1 MSRRKYLAY
10 LLSQN
15 CHTSQKSKSL
25 SSTIEFMTFE
35 LKMIYYMKR
44 RLTFSLH
51 IQQNMQPYNFLINF
65 LTLLTLRVI
74 IEFSKTFDTMDHKI
88 LITKLEKYWNKLSIH
103 RLIKKLFD
111 LLKTVCMLLRRNRT
125 PRRN

>member
-1 MSRRKYLAY
+1 MPRRKYLAY

-25 SSTIEFMTFE
+25 SSAIEFMTFE